1 MHAFPDG
8 FDPFFTEIQEVYD
21 EIGESHEGE
30 WPPPRPEH
38 VADDADEIEA
48 SGLFE
53 DVHVRRYVWAR
64 HYTADEYIALLD
76 TFSGHIAMERGQAR
90 APVRRDPQA
99 HRGACGRARVAA
111 LVRRPP
117 RGAAQDL
124 SSAPARGRSG
134 AHERELW

>member
-1 MHAFPDG
+1 MHAFPEG
-8 FDPFFTEIQEVYD
+8 FDPFFTEIQDVYD
-21 EIGESHEGE
+21 EIGESYDEE
-30 WPPPRPEH
+30 WPPPRPEL

-48 SGLFE
+48 SGLFD

-76 TFSGHIAMERGQAR
+76 TFSGHIAMEHESAITCTQRSA
-90 APVRRDPQA
+90 A

-111 LVRRPP
+111 LVRNPP
-117 RGAAQDL
+117 RRAAQDP
-124 SSAPARGRSG
+124 SSAPACGRSR

>member
-1 MHAFPDG
+1 MHAFPEG

-21 EIGESHEGE
+21 EIGESYDGE
-30 WPPPRPEH
+30 WPPPRPEL

-76 TFSGHIAMERGQAR
+76 TFSGHIAMERREAR
-90 APVRRDPQA
+90 APVRARSASASRRARTRVCCGTGSPSSTS
-99 HRGACGRARVAA
+99 RGAG
-111 LVRRPP
+111 P
-117 RGAAQDL
+117 
-124 SSAPARGRSG
+124 
-134 AHERELW
+134 